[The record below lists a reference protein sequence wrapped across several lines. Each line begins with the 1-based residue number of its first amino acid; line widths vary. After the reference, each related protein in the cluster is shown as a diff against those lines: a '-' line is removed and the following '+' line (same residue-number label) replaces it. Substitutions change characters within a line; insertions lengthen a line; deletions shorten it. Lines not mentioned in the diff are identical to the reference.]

1 MPSDNYASLNV
12 KELREIARAAGI
24 RSIQKLRKEE
34 LIAAIRQQ
42 AAQSKE
48 EEPVRKAP
56 KPRTKRHPAK
66 AETQEQEAAAQE
78 QQNDQEQEPA
88 AKEKQRTVKRS
99 AAKQGKPEETVSQEV
114 KQPVNGPISEEP
126 VQEQAKEGMPER
138 RQSNRIQNGRSG
150 RNGQPNRAGRNT
162 RQQNRDSRQAKPQ
175 QDDSRQ
181 EMRPEK
187 EQARENVPQ
196 QADDS
201 RPLPEEREYETVAG
215 TLEILQD
222 GYGFLRPNNYLPSED
237 DAYVSVSQIRRFQ
250 LRTGDYVQGETISNR
265 QRDKRR
271 ALMAIRKINDVVITK
286 DMQHQPP
293 RPSFD
298 ELIPVYPNERL
309 RLEGKG
315 QTDMSLRM
323 IDLIAP
329 IGKGQRG
336 LIVAPPKSGKTI
348 LLQRI
353 AQAIKQNDPEVE
365 LFMLLIDERPEEVTD
380 MQRSVNGEVVYS
392 TFDEQPE
399 RHIKVAELL
408 IERARRL
415 VERGKDVV
423 ILLDSLTRL
432 ARAYNLLA
440 TPGGKILSGGLD
452 VGALYKPKWFFGAA
466 RNIENGGSLT
476 IIATALVDTG
486 SRLDDVI
493 YEEFKGTGNMEIF
506 LDRKLSEK
514 RIFPAIDLLLSG
526 TRHEELILERDELQ
540 SVWDIRRLLSGS
552 GDATE
557 SLIDMM
563 MKSPDNA
570 AFLKRFQGWQQLMK
584 KK

>member
-24 RSIQKLRKEE
+24 RSLQKLRKEE

-42 AAQSKE
+42 SAKAKE
-48 EEPVRKAP
+48 EAPVREAL
-56 KPRTKRHPAK
+56 KPRTKRRPAK
-66 AETQEQEAAAQE
+66 AETQEPEAPAQE
-78 QQNDQEQEPA
+78 QQNDPEPV
-88 AKEKQRTVKRS
+88 AKEKPRTEKRS
-99 AAKQGKPEETVSQEV
+99 AAKQTEPEETVSQEV
-114 KQPVNGPISEEP
+114 KQPANGTIPEEP
-126 VQEQAKEGMPER
+126 VVQELSKDNTQER

-162 RQQNRDSRQAKPQ
+162 RQQNRDPRQAKPQ
-175 QDDSRQ
+175 QDESRQ
-181 EMRPEK
+181 EIRPGK
-187 EQARENVPQ
+187 EQERENALQ
-196 QADDS
+196 QADYS

-526 TRHEELILERDELQ
+526 TRHEELILEKDELQ

-563 MKSPDNA
+563 MKASDNA
-570 AFLKRFQGWQQLMK
+570 AFLKRFQGWQQLMRK
-584 KK
+584 K

>member
-24 RSIQKLRKEE
+24 RSLQKLRKEE

-48 EEPVRKAP
+48 EEPVREAP

-66 AETQEQEAAAQE
+66 AETQESEVPAQE
-78 QQNDQEQEPA
+78 QQNDPKPEPA

-99 AAKQGKPEETVSQEV
+99 AAKQVKPEETVSQEV
-114 KQPVNGPISEEP
+114 KQPVNGTIPEEP

-162 RQQNRDSRQAKPQ
+162 RQQNRDPRQAKPQ

-181 EMRPEK
+181 EMRPDK

-286 DMQHQPP
+286 DMHHQPP

-432 ARAYNLLA
+432 ARAYNLLT

-563 MKSPDNA
+563 MKAPDNA
-570 AFLKRFQGWQQLMK
+570 AFLKRFQGWQQLMRK
-584 KK
+584 K